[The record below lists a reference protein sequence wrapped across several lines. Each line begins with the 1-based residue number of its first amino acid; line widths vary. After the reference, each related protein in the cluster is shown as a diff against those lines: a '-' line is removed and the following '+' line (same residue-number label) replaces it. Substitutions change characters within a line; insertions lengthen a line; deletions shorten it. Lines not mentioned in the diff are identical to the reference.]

1 MYSQNSL
8 SSQLDQITSISL
20 LEDLQSQ
27 DNKTKINAIHN
38 LTNISLALGC
48 EATRKELLPYLK
60 NCINNEE
67 EDEILIELAKILSN
81 FLTCIGGIKYINE
94 LLNIFEV
101 ILSIDEP
108 GIRKEAI
115 NSLKNILNQIGNI
128 KDIEKELMN
137 LINKFYSSDDVNQK
151 LSALNIIILVYQN
164 LEESNKKIVI
174 NFLEN
179 FSNSNNLSIRKEL
192 ISELIKITKYLNI
205 DIIKKFIETLIKDEN
220 ENIKVDIINL
230 IISLKEHK
238 DLLQIIDYIYDL
250 IQKLSEDLNFKVR
263 LSLINSLPE
272 ILQFPKITYN
282 FKQLVLNIYIKFL
295 EDNEDQI
302 RNACCLNLEEIT
314 KLLINEINFNK
325 LLQNLNKLSKDQ
337 KTFVRNSLAEN
348 IFKICPLL
356 NKKQLNEI
364 IFPMFNDL
372 INDENFDI
380 RINLINN
387 IINLSKNSELNYISN
402 FITDKIIPSIIEIS
416 QNKSWR
422 IRHKIINII
431 PNFVN
436 QKNFMKDIF
445 PICLNYLTDHVF
457 DIRNEGSKLLCNIY
471 KDMNNSEFENKL
483 IEKLNS
489 MSKLTNYLIRNTCV
503 IFIKY
508 FIEKINEKI
517 YFDFFQKK
525 LIFLVYKL
533 SDDKISNVRMNCA
546 FILNK
551 VKNCDFENKSNN
563 DKIQKIIDKLK
574 KDDDRDVINIF
585 NSN

>member
-8 SSQLDQITSISL
+8 FSQLDQITSISL

-230 IISLKEHK
+230 IISLKDHK

-250 IQKLSEDLNFKVR
+250 IQKLSEDLNLKVR

-282 FKQLVLNIYIKFL
+282 FKQLVLNIYIKFCKSL
-295 EDNEDQI
+295 
-302 RNACCLNLEEIT
+302 L
-314 KLLINEINFNK
+314 KLISF
-325 LLQNLNKLSKDQ
+325 
-337 KTFVRNSLAEN
+337 
-348 IFKICPLL
+348 
-356 NKKQLNEI
+356 
-364 IFPMFNDL
+364 
-372 INDENFDI
+372 
-380 RINLINN
+380 INN
-387 IINLSKNSELNYISN
+387 FVIS
-402 FITDKIIPSIIEIS
+402 
-416 QNKSWR
+416 
-422 IRHKIINII
+422 
-431 PNFVN
+431 
-436 QKNFMKDIF
+436 
-445 PICLNYLTDHVF
+445 
-457 DIRNEGSKLLCNIY
+457 SKLRQQA
-471 KDMNNSEFENKL
+471 FL
-483 IEKLNS
+483 I
-489 MSKLTNYLIRNTCV
+489 
-503 IFIKY
+503 
-508 FIEKINEKI
+508 
-517 YFDFFQKK
+517 
-525 LIFLVYKL
+525 
-533 SDDKISNVRMNCA
+533 
-546 FILNK
+546 
-551 VKNCDFENKSNN
+551 
-563 DKIQKIIDKLK
+563 
-574 KDDDRDVINIF
+574 
-585 NSN
+585 